1 MKATGPFRVT
11 FGSSSKSVGHV
22 QILTAT
28 VLQYINFPF
37 SPRFRHSFI
46 RLPTHSFH
54 HSLNSCAFHLCTI
67 TLFIAVSYNGGQ
79 VLEEHVAIAAT
90 AIIII
95 IINNADLYMFTVNC
109 KDYHAL
115 HMAV

>member
-1 MKATGPFRVT
+1 
-11 FGSSSKSVGHV
+11 
-22 QILTAT
+22 
-28 VLQYINFPF
+28 
-37 SPRFRHSFI
+37 
-46 RLPTHSFH
+46 
-54 HSLNSCAFHLCTI
+54 
-67 TLFIAVSYNGGQ
+67 LFIAVSYNGGQ

-95 IINNADLYMFTVNC
+95 IIINNADLYMFTVNC